1 MIWAFFKDSG
11 KTRCPNYRLMIKLSG
26 FDKMLTLFFKIVTG
40 ILNEPKAF
48 RLCNYDISLCTS
60 FELEN
65 SMNYY

>member
-1 MIWAFFKDSG
+1 
-11 KTRCPNYRLMIKLSG
+11 MIKLSG

-40 ILNEPKAF
+40 ILNGPKAF